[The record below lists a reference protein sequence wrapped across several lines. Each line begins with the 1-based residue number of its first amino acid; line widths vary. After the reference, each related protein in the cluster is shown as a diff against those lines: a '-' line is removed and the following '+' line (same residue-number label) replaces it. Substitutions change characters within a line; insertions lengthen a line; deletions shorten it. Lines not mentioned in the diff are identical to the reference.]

1 MQRFIDSISRSVET
15 ENWFSAL
22 FLALAVPDVCGAL
35 ENPDNGVGERYRDW
49 FNRYMRRK
57 YNPEN
62 LFELVSET
70 SPESLERMPEEAIK
84 SLKSMP
90 PNSEC
95 AFTASDCYRFR
106 CRCLHQ
112 GLSQKMGGEKI
123 HFTVPDKNNSI
134 TTHMSS
140 FNGLYQLQIDI
151 FCLDVCNAV
160 RKWIDDISG
169 NIEIENRIQEL
180 IEIYQLDDPRFPIV
194 KHQ

>member
-1 MQRFIDSISRSVET
+1 MQRFVDSIAKSVET

-35 ENPDNGVGERYRDW
+35 EDPEAGVGERYRSW
-49 FNRYMRRK
+49 FNRYMKRK
-57 YNPEN
+57 YDPEN
-62 LFELVSET
+62 LYELVSET
-70 SPESLERMPEEAIK
+70 SPESLERMPHEAIE

-90 PNSEC
+90 PNAEC

-123 HFTVPDKNNSI
+123 HFTAPDKNKAI

-151 FCLDVCNAV
+151 FCIDVCNAV
-160 RKWIDDISG
+160 KKWAADISG
-169 NIEIENRIQEL
+169 NVEIERRIEEL

-194 KHQ
+194 KYQ